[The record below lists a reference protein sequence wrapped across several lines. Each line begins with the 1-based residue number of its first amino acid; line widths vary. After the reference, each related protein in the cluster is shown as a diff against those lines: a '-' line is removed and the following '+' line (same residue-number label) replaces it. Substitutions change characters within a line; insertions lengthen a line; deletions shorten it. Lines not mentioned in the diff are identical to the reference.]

1 MSETA
6 EPGLERSAQGL
17 CATVLSLKE
26 AVCCSASVCDC
37 GVAVPGSAE
46 SGLGLVHLESAP
58 SVSFFERQGVGG
70 VVPAILSK
78 YCLSCFTGLPSLH
91 NPVN

>member
-70 VVPAILSK
+70 LCRQFLVNTAFPALLACRVYITL
-78 YCLSCFTGLPSLH
+78 
-91 NPVN
+91 